1 MLGRTAALLVLA
13 SLALPACGSQEE
25 DAEPVAPLVD
35 RKKETRQRP
44 PDLPPGFERHVSRRA
59 GLEFGRPPGW
69 KVTKRG
75 DATLLIAPDELV
87 VMSLSADRT
96 DEAVAADAEQ
106 LAVDTFAA
114 LEGYKGKLKPSTPR
128 KWGHPYEAYQVRG
141 DAVAKKTNVRQRVR
155 VFVLER
161 EGRTVVTAVIAEN
174 SKEKA
179 PDEVRQAYQAL
190 RTLRTRP
197 PAEPRKRSK
206 RPEQERSGQERKRS
220 DRSGS
225 ESQRSG
231 RSG

>member
-1 MLGRTAALLVLA
+1 MPRLAPALLFALA
-13 SLALPACGSQEE
+13 CLALQACGSEEE
-25 DAEPVAPLVD
+25 DAEPVAPVVD

-44 PDLPPGFERHVSRRA
+44 PELPRGFERHVSRRN

-69 KVTKRG
+69 KVTKR
-75 DATLLIAPDELV
+75 DSATLLIAPDELV
-87 VMSLSADRT
+87 VMSLSADRS
-96 DEAVAADAEQ
+96 DAAVAADTEQ

-128 KWGHPYEAYQVRG
+128 KWGHPYDAYQVRG
-141 DAVAKKTNVRQRVR
+141 EAVAKKTDVRQRLR

-179 PDEVRQAYQAL
+179 PDEVTQAYQAL
-190 RTLRTRP
+190 RSLRTRP
-197 PAEPRKRSK
+197 PAEPRQRSK
-206 RPEQERSGQERKRS
+206 RSGSDRSE
-220 DRSGS
+220 RSGS
-225 ESQRSG
+225 ERSG

>member
-1 MLGRTAALLVLA
+1 MLCRTPVLFLA
-13 SLALPACGSQEE
+13 MVCIALPACGSEEE
-25 DAEPVAPLVD
+25 DAEPVAPVVD

-44 PDLPPGFERHVSRRA
+44 PDLPPGFERHVSRHN

-75 DATLLIAPDELV
+75 SATLLIAPDELV

-96 DEAVAADAEQ
+96 DEAVAADTEQ

-114 LEGYKGKLKPSTPR
+114 LEGYKGKLEPSKPR

-141 DAVAKKTNVRQRVR
+141 DAVAKKTDVRQRLR

-206 RPEQERSGQERKRS
+206 RSGSDRPKSERKRS
-220 DRSGS
+220 NGSG
-225 ESQRSG
+225 SQRSG

>member
-1 MLGRTAALLVLA
+1 MFRRTPALLVGLA
-13 SLALPACGSQEE
+13 CLALNACGSEE
-25 DAEPVAPLVD
+25 EEAEPIAPVVD
-35 RKKETRQRP
+35 RKEETRQRP
-44 PDLPPGFERHVSRRA
+44 PELPRGFERHVSRHN
-59 GLEFGRPPGW
+59 GLEFGRPPAW

-87 VMSLSADRT
+87 AMSLSADRT
-96 DEAVAADAEQ
+96 DEAVAADTEQ

-114 LEGYKGKLKPSTPR
+114 LEGYKGKLNPSTPR
-128 KWGHPYEAYQVRG
+128 KWGHPYEAYLVRG
-141 DAVAKKTNVRQRVR
+141 EAVAKKTDVRQRLR

-174 SKEKA
+174 SKERA

-197 PAEPRKRSK
+197 PIEPGKRSK
-206 RPEQERSGQERKRS
+206 RSGADRSGSEQDRS
-220 DRSGS
+220 DRSG
-225 ESQRSG
+225 SQRSG